1 MAALVTSNQNS
12 ATLFDCNA
20 QNLEFQ
26 RCGALDARVEGAAQ
40 KVIAEIHPKCNL
52 PPASSKEG
60 SFMEEESV
68 ASQGSFMEEESVA
81 SQGSFM
87 EEESVAS
94 QGSFMEEESVAS
106 LCAEFGLGS
115 IIEEQTVRYPKPSS
129 EEEAWLR
136 AYEGVSANSGTAPL
150 VQAEEYRYPKGTY
163 SEECSFD
170 LSDVDGLLKEM
181 ERGVIGIDEER
192 ELRIAK
198 ARQLE
203 QGRLSEPIPTT
214 RLKRIR
220 VVPISPLV
228 PKGIQEVFK
237 RTPFNG
243 LSLVTGPCI
252 HPKETLFGDW
262 QPKEHLAIRQKK

>member
-52 PPASSKEG
+52 PPASSKE
-60 SFMEEESV
+60 
-68 ASQGSFMEEESVA
+68 
-81 SQGSFM
+81 GSFM

>member
-26 RCGALDARVEGAAQ
+26 RCGALDARVERAAQ

-52 PPASSKEG
+52 PPASSKE
-60 SFMEEESV
+60 
-68 ASQGSFMEEESVA
+68 
-81 SQGSFM
+81 
-87 EEESVAS
+87 
-94 QGSFMEEESVAS
+94 GSFMEEESVAS